1 MAIFMTVI
9 TTRISNELDIILSNV
24 AKEIDRPKGYI
35 IIRKAIESYIEEKA
49 DLLIALS
56 RIEKGEEVISL
67 EDIKKKYGLED

>member
-1 MAIFMTVI
+1 MTVI

-24 AKEIDRPKGYI
+24 AKEIDRPKGY

-67 EDIKKKYGLED
+67 EDINKKYGLED

>member
-35 IIRKAIESYIEEKA
+35 IRKAIESYIEEKA
-49 DLLIALS
+49 DLLIDLS
-56 RIEKGEEVISL
+56 RIEKREEVISL

>member
-9 TTRISNELDIILSNV
+9 NTRISNELDIILSNV

-35 IIRKAIESYIEEKA
+35 IRKAIESYIEEKA

-56 RIEKGEEVISL
+56 RIEKREEVISL

>member
-1 MAIFMTVI
+1 MTTKI
-9 TTRISNELDIILSNV
+9 ADIKN
-24 AKEIDRPKGYI
+24 
-35 IIRKAIESYIEEKA
+35 YIEEKA

>member
-1 MAIFMTVI
+1 MTVI

-35 IIRKAIESYIEEKA
+35 IRKAIESYIEEKA

-56 RIEKGEEVISL
+56 HIEKE
-67 EDIKKKYGLED
+67 KK

>member
-35 IIRKAIESYIEEKA
+35 IRKAIESYIEEKA

-56 RIEKGEEVISL
+56 RIEKREEVISL

>member
-24 AKEIDRPKGYI
+24 VKEIDRPKGY

-56 RIEKGEEVISL
+56 CIEKREEVISL
-67 EDIKKKYGLED
+67 DDIKKKYGLED

>member
-9 TTRISNELDIILSNV
+9 TTRISNELD
-24 AKEIDRPKGYI
+24 

-56 RIEKGEEVISL
+56 CIEKREEVISL

>member
-9 TTRISNELDIILSNV
+9 NTRISNELDIILSNV

-35 IIRKAIESYIEEKA
+35 IRKAIESYIEEKT

-56 RIEKGEEVISL
+56 RIEKREEVISL

>member
-35 IIRKAIESYIEEKA
+35 IRKAIESYIEEKA
-49 DLLIALS
+49 DLLITLS
-56 RIEKGEEVISL
+56 HIEKE
-67 EDIKKKYGLED
+67 KK

>member
-9 TTRISNELDIILSNV
+9 TNRISNALDIILSNV
-24 AKEIDRPKGYI
+24 VKEIARPKGY

-49 DLLIALS
+49 DLLIAVS
-56 RIEKGEEVISL
+56 CVEKREEVISL

>member
-1 MAIFMTVI
+1 MAIFTVI
-9 TTRISNELDIILSNV
+9 TTRISNELDMILANV
-24 AKEIDRPKGYI
+24 AKEIDRLKEY

>member
-1 MAIFMTVI
+1 MYKLVIVYANINNQKLIIFMTTKI
-9 TTRISNELDIILSNV
+9 ADIKN
-24 AKEIDRPKGYI
+24 
-35 IIRKAIESYIEEKA
+35 YIEEKA

>member
-1 MAIFMTVI
+1 MTVI

-35 IIRKAIESYIEEKA
+35 IRKAIESYIEAKA

-67 EDIKKKYGLED
+67 EDIKKKYDLED

>member
-35 IIRKAIESYIEEKA
+35 IRKAIESYIEEKA

-56 RIEKGEEVISL
+56 RIEKGGEVISL

>member
-9 TTRISNELDIILSNV
+9 TTRTSNELDIILSNV
-24 AKEIDRPKGYI
+24 VKEIDRPKGY

-56 RIEKGEEVISL
+56 CVEKREEVISL

>member
-35 IIRKAIESYIEEKA
+35 IRKAIESYIEEKA

-56 RIEKGEEVISL
+56 RIEKEEEVISL

>member
-35 IIRKAIESYIEEKA
+35 IRKAIESYLEEKA

-56 RIEKGEEVISL
+56 RIEKEEEVISL

>member
-9 TTRISNELDIILSNV
+9 TTRISNELDIIFSNV
-24 AKEIDRPKGYI
+24 AKEIDRPKGY

-56 RIEKGEEVISL
+56 CIEKGEEVISL

>member
-9 TTRISNELDIILSNV
+9 NTTNELDIILSNV
-24 AKEIDRPKGYI
+24 AKEIDRPKGY

-56 RIEKGEEVISL
+56 RIEKREEVISL

>member
-24 AKEIDRPKGYI
+24 VKEIDRPKGY

-56 RIEKGEEVISL
+56 CIETKRRSNFIRR
-67 EDIKKKYGLED
+67 Y

>member
-35 IIRKAIESYIEEKA
+35 IRKAIESYIEEKA

-56 RIEKGEEVISL
+56 HIEKE
-67 EDIKKKYGLED
+67 KK

>member
-35 IIRKAIESYIEEKA
+35 IRKAIESYIEEK
-49 DLLIALS
+49 S
-56 RIEKGEEVISL
+56 RFINCFVSYRKRRRSNFIRR
-67 EDIKKKYGLED
+67 Y